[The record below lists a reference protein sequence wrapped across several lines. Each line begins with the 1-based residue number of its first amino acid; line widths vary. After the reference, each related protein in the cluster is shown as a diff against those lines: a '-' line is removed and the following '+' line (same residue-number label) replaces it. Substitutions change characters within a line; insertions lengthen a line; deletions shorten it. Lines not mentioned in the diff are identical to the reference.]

1 MPVSEET
8 FFGGAIFQSIS
19 STLVLYP
26 AKRVW
31 TIDDTSGSVTVR
43 LPDAEFLQ
51 TGGPYFYILNIGSNQ
66 FIVRDAIDTILVIF
80 GTNKSLVVSL
90 VQNGTTAGVWYT
102 KESTIL

>member
-1 MPVSEET
+1 MMSEEVYY
-8 FFGGAIFQSIS
+8 GGAIFKSIS

-43 LPDAEFLQ
+43 LPNAEFLK

-66 FIVRDAIDTILVIF
+66 FNVRDDADTILVIL
-80 GTNKSLVVSL
+80 GTNKSLTVAL